1 MHPRLLPS
9 LLLASALVLGGC
21 AGVYYGAINAGVD
34 DDRIRTQVY
43 DRARGLSL
51 DVHPAVGATGK
62 APVVVFLHGGSWRS
76 GDRQGYR
83 FVGERLAREGAL
95 VLVPDYRKAPAH
107 PFPGFMHDT
116 ARVVAWAREN
126 AARLGGD
133 PDRIHLM
140 GHSAGAHI
148 VALLAADGRYLA
160 GQGLAPTDLAGVI
173 ALAGPFDFLP
183 ITDPEL
189 REVFGAKDQWPRSQ
203 PVNFVDGDEPPFLLL
218 HGTDDGTV
226 WPRNSARMQAK
237 LAAAGVPVRY
247 VPIEG
252 EGHIGIV
259 LGLRREEPSPALAE
273 SLRFL
278 GLGDVGVA
286 KGATANE

>member
-1 MHPRLLPS
+1 MRPRLLSS
-9 LLLASALVLGGC
+9 LLLASVLVVAGC
-21 AGVYYGAINAGVD
+21 ARVYYGAINAGVD
-34 DDRIRTQVY
+34 DDRILTQLY
-43 DRARGLSL
+43 DAERGLSL
-51 DVHPAVGATGK
+51 DVHPPVGGAGA

-95 VLVPDYRKAPAH
+95 VLVPDYRKAPDHA
-107 PFPGFMHDT
+107 FPAFMHDT
-116 ARVVAWAREN
+116 ARAVAWARAN

-133 PDRIHLM
+133 PERIHLM

-160 GQGLAPTDLAGVI
+160 AQGLAPTDLAGVI

-189 REVFGAKDQWPRSQ
+189 RDVFGSKEAWPRSQ

-218 HGTDDGTV
+218 HGSDDGTV
-226 WPRNSARMQAK
+226 WPRNSVRLEAK

-259 LGLRREEPSPALAE
+259 LGLRREQPSPALAE

-278 GLGDVGVA
+278 GLTA
-286 KGATANE
+286 ATTATD